1 MEISLINGNFFYKRK
16 AYVLKKKKK
25 KKLSLFLSLLAQ
37 TNPNTKDLV
46 YSDKPHHPAGSL
58 INNRN

>member
-16 AYVLKKKKK
+16 AYVFKKKK
-25 KKLSLFLSLLAQ
+25 SWFLSLLAQ
-37 TNPNTKDLV
+37 TNPDTKELV

-58 INNRN
+58 INNIN